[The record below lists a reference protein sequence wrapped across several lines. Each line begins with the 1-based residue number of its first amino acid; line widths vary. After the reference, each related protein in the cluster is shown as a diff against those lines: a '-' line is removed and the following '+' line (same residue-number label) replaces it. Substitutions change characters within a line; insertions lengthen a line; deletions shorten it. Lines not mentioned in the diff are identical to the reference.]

1 MTTQVLE
8 IPKHPSSRPSRRGFG
23 AGSLSL
29 PALSILGVFF
39 VYPLALIFWLSFSSP
54 QFGLDNYLGL
64 LTDGFSITVLVRTL
78 VVGFVVAVTALVLAY
93 PYAYSMTVSGPAVR
107 TLLLTVVLLPFWM
120 NVIARTFAWFILMAR
135 GGPIDNLFASL
146 GVEGFVLLNS
156 WGGVTVAMVQVM
168 LPFMVLPLYNRMKT
182 IDPGLMRAA
191 ASLGARPATSFLRV
205 YLPLSVP
212 GIVSGVSLV
221 FVVTLGFYIT
231 PALLGSPDQALLS
244 QVIATKVRRLL
255 DFPGAGAAAVMLL
268 VVVLIV
274 LALFSVLMRRWMP
287 KAQRR

>member
-8 IPKHPSSRPSRRGFG
+8 IPKAPTSRPSRRGFG
-23 AGSLSL
+23 AGSISL
-29 PALSILGVFF
+29 PALIILGIFF
-39 VYPLALIFWLSFSSP
+39 VYPLALIFWLSFTGP
-54 QFGLDNYLGL
+54 QFGFDNYIAL
-64 LTDGFSITVLVRTL
+64 LTDGVSITVLIRTL
-78 VVGFVVAVTALVLAY
+78 AVGFVVSVTTLILAY
-93 PYAYSMTVSGPAVR
+93 PYAYSMTVSGPAMR

-135 GGPIDNLFASL
+135 GGPIDEFFSFL
-146 GVEGFVLLNS
+146 GLKGFVLLNT

-168 LPFMVLPLYNRMKT
+168 LPFMVLPLYNRMRT

-191 ASLGARPATSFLRV
+191 ASLGARPTTSFLRV
-205 YLPLSVP
+205 YLPLSLP

-255 DFPGAGAAAVMLL
+255 DFPGAGATAVTLL
-268 VVVLIV
+268 VVVLII
-274 LALFSVLMRRWMP
+274 LALFSIIVRRWMP